1 MNQIIRQILE
11 TNADPELL
19 VYNLMSKMRMWEDDI
34 THLKLY
40 PAINEIQSLL
50 LELEKNNIFR
60 LDRTVTNNLQIQREN
75 FSKGVVNSSSN
86 KSQENTDINL
96 KISEWFYPSVKSL
109 NDEASVIEKF
119 VVENLQIK
127 NINLSA
133 KYRGKGYF
141 IIDDQNS
148 ESLNIYKYEIIF
160 KWIDTNPTQI
170 VSLLLL
176 RSIPIELVE
185 SSVERLAAD
194 FIRTYDEI
202 LNPAVYLC
210 ETNLILPFKA
220 TILPI
225 AKNILLDQI
234 KE

>member
-1 MNQIIRQILE
+1 MKQIIRQLFE
-11 TNADPELL
+11 TNSDPEVL
-19 VYNLMSKMRMWEDDI
+19 VYSLMSKMKIWEDDI

-40 PAINEIQSLL
+40 PAINEVESFLV
-50 LELEKNNIFR
+50 ELEKNNIFR
-60 LDRTVTNNLQIQREN
+60 LDRTITNNLQLQRDN
-75 FSKGVVNSSSN
+75 FSKGAVNSPMI
-86 KSQENTDINL
+86 KSKDNIDLNL
-96 KISEWFYPSVKSL
+96 KISEWFYPSIKTL
-109 NDEASVIEKF
+109 HDEAKVIEKF
-119 VVENLQIK
+119 VAENLQIK
-127 NINLSA
+127 NINPTA

-148 ESLNIYKYEIIF
+148 ESLYIYKYEIIF
-160 KWIDTNPTQI
+160 KWIDTEPTQI

-185 SSVERLAAD
+185 SSVEKLAAD
-194 FIRTYDEI
+194 FIRAYDEI
-202 LNPAVYLC
+202 LNPAVFLC

-225 AKNILLDQI
+225 AKNTLLHQI